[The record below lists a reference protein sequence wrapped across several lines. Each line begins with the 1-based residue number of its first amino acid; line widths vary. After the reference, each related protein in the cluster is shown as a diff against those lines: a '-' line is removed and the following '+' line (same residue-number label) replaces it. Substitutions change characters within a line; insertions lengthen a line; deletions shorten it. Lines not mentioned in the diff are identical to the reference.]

1 MKHFGRLFMVIE
13 TKRGRK
19 LLLRVGAVLV
29 TTVAVACF
37 SIRLVP
43 ALLSNQN
50 NTALT
55 AAGFI
60 MPDGAVEVMKN
71 GYDDAYFSVSEVEE
85 MVSQASSVPEIT
97 ESTVTSEETVG
108 QSSSEA
114 YVPPEPDYTLYEGTA
129 DPINEMQIANVG
141 LKYENITVRNDTDYE
156 LDIAQELGLSP
167 DVKIKKDGTPQVL
180 IYHTHTG
187 ESFLKTEMPNF
198 YSSLDTRSRDENLN
212 VIAVGNEI
220 TKKLEEAGIGV
231 IHDTTIHD
239 DPYTGAY
246 NRSWET
252 IQRNLNENPTI
263 QVTIDVHRD
272 ALGGESTRIKP
283 TTVINGRKAAQIM
296 ILSGYD
302 GDGSLGFPDWELN
315 LRLALRLQQNCAN
328 IEQSFIRPLNFTNSR
343 YNMNATHGSLLVEFG
358 TEVNTIDEV
367 KYSGQLFGDA
377 LVKTLESLM

>member
-1 MKHFGRLFMVIE
+1 MVIE

-114 YVPPEPDYTLYEGTA
+114 YVPPEQDYTVYEGTA
-129 DPINEMQIANVG
+129 YPINEMQIANVG

>member
-1 MKHFGRLFMVIE
+1 MIQRFM
-13 TKRGRK
+13 
-19 LLLRVGAVLV
+19 
-29 TTVAVACF
+29 
-37 SIRLVP
+37 
-43 ALLSNQN
+43 
-50 NTALT
+50 
-55 AAGFI
+55 
-60 MPDGAVEVMKN
+60 M
-71 GYDDAYFSVSEVEE
+71 
-85 MVSQASSVPEIT
+85 
-97 ESTVTSEETVG
+97 
-108 QSSSEA
+108 
-114 YVPPEPDYTLYEGTA
+114 TL
-129 DPINEMQIANVG
+129 
-141 LKYENITVRNDTDYE
+141 
-156 LDIAQELGLSP
+156 
-167 DVKIKKDGTPQVL
+167 
-180 IYHTHTG
+180 
-187 ESFLKTEMPNF
+187 
-198 YSSLDTRSRDENLN
+198 
-212 VIAVGNEI
+212 
-220 TKKLEEAGIGV
+220 
-231 IHDTTIHD
+231 
-239 DPYTGAY
+239 YTGAY

>member
-114 YVPPEPDYTLYEGTA
+114 YVPPEPDYTVYEGTA
-129 DPINEMQIANVG
+129 YPINEMQIANVG

-367 KYSGQLFGDA
+367 KYSGQLFRDA

>member
-114 YVPPEPDYTLYEGTA
+114 YVPPEPDYTVYVGTA
-129 DPINEMQIANVG
+129 YPINEMQIANVG

>member
-1 MKHFGRLFMVIE
+1 MVIE

-97 ESTVTSEETVG
+97 ESTVTSEETAG

-114 YVPPEPDYTLYEGTA
+114 YVPPEPDYTVYKGTA
-129 DPINEMQIANVG
+129 YPINEMQIANVG